1 MRTSSLPRVGTALL
15 VSVLAG
21 LLVAGVAFP
30 VVGGLGLAAKA
41 GADDFLELPAGLTS
55 EQPPTR
61 TRMLDADG
69 GLIATL
75 YLENRVNVVLGQV
88 PEHVQK
94 AVIAIED
101 ARFYEHNGVDVKGTV
116 RAAVNN
122 TAGGGTQGGS
132 TLTQQYV
139 KNALIASASAREDK
153 AGQQA
158 AVEQS
163 VQRKLREAR
172 YALAIEKQLSKDEI
186 LTRYLNI
193 AYFGNGAYGIAAA
206 AQFYFGKPVQKLTIA
221 QGAMLA
227 GMVQN
232 PTKFDPTDTE
242 KAPGVLVRRNLVLKR
257 MADLGFI
264 DETTRAQGS
273 GLILGLDVHPVGN
286 GCESEPVGAAAFFC
300 DYVRK
305 ELETTDVGK
314 ALGDTLQEKQRRMFS
329 GLTIRTTLD
338 RDVLKAAQEA
348 VEARVPVDGQARSAV
363 DVVEPGTGHI
373 KAMAVNQVYGE
384 KKGQT
389 KVNFAVGGNYGFQ
402 GGSTFKAFV
411 LANAIQQGIPL
422 STSFYSPQKYT
433 SKEFPNYGP
442 NGPEP
447 YTISNAE
454 AFESG
459 TYDLTQATHES
470 INTYYLQLMEKTGVD
485 GPAGLAAK
493 LGVKRIKDENDKS
506 NVPLQRGG
514 SFVLGA
520 SEVSPLAMAGA
531 YAAFAARGTF
541 CKPQAVLSVT
551 DNRGKAIPI
560 PEPQCDRVLEPAV
573 ADTVN
578 QVLRGV
584 VQGPGPRTGGDAQI
598 GRDVAGKTGT
608 TNSSRAA
615 WFIGYTPQLATAVWV
630 GLPDEKGAPTA
641 MRRVTIGGRYYRQV
655 YGGTVPAAVF
665 RLTMREALKDEPELR
680 FDRPDADALPDGEDG
695 QEATGTVPDL
705 RGLSRSEAR
714 RALRAAGFQ
723 PVDGGRARDADYV
736 ERGQVAYSSPGRGDP
751 AAPGSTVTIFV
762 RGG

>member
-1 MRTSSLPRVGTALL
+1 MRTSSLPRAGTALL

-21 LLVAGVAFP
+21 LLVAGVAAP
-30 VVGGLGLAAKA
+30 AVGGLGLAAKA
-41 GADDFLELPAGLTS
+41 GADDFLELPVGLTE

-61 TRMLDADG
+61 TRILDADG

-75 YLENRVNVVLGQV
+75 YLENRVNVVLSQV

-94 AVIAIED
+94 ALIAIED
-101 ARFYEHNGVDVKGTV
+101 SRFYEHNGIDTKGTL

-122 TAGGGTQGGS
+122 TAGSGGTQGGS

-139 KNALIASASAREDK
+139 KNALIASARGDSQGQK
-153 AGQQA
+153 AA
-158 AVEQS
+158 TEQS
-163 VQRKLREAR
+163 LQRKLREAR
-172 YALAIEKQLSKDEI
+172 YALAIEKQLTKDEI

-206 AQFYFGKPVQKLTIA
+206 AQYYFGKPVQKLTIA

-232 PTKFDPTDTE
+232 PTRFDPTDSE
-242 KAPGVLVRRNLVLKR
+242 KAPGVIERRNVVLRR

-264 DETTRAQGS
+264 SPKTRDQGS
-273 GLILGLDVHPVGN
+273 KLILGLDIHRVGN
-286 GCESEPVGAAAFFC
+286 GCDSEPVGAAAFFC

-314 ALGDTLQEKQRRMFS
+314 ALGDTLQERQRRMFS

-338 RDVLKAAQEA
+338 RTVLDAAQEA
-348 VEARVPVDGQARSAV
+348 VEARVPLDGQARSAV

-384 KKGQT
+384 KPGQT

-422 STSFYSPQKYT
+422 STSFYSPQTYT
-433 SKEFPNYGP
+433 SKEFPNYTA
-442 NGPEP
+442 NGIEP

-454 AFESG
+454 VFESG

-470 INTYYLQLMEKTGVD
+470 VNTYYLQLLEKTGVD
-485 GPAGLAAK
+485 GPAGLAGK
-493 LGVKRIKDENDKS
+493 LGVRRIKDPDGKS

-531 YAAFAARGTF
+531 YAAFAARGMF
-541 CKPQAVLSVT
+541 CTPQAVLAVN
-551 DNRGKAIPI
+551 DNRGKALRI
-560 PEPQCDRVLEPAV
+560 PEPQCERVLEPAV

-584 VQGPGPRTGGDAQI
+584 VQGPGPRTGGDAAI

-630 GLPDEKGAPTA
+630 GLPDKKGAPTA
-641 MRRVTIGGRYYRQV
+641 MRRVSIGGRYYRQV

-665 RLTMREALKDEPELR
+665 RLTMRQALEGVPELR
-680 FDRPDADALPDGEDG
+680 FDRPDRDALPSASPASGS
-695 QEATGTVPDL
+695 VPDL
-705 RGLSRSEAR
+705 RGMSRSQAR
-714 RALRAAGFQ
+714 RTLREAGFE
-723 PVDGGRARDADYV
+723 PADGGRVDANYV
-736 ERGQVAYSSPGRGDP
+736 PTGTVAYSVPGRGDP
-751 AAPGSTVTIFV
+751 AEPGSTVTTYTANGR
-762 RGG
+762 RG